1 MIINA
6 DEHDFVQCL
15 KDKCTEGDEP
25 HYKLLWDFYESSELS
40 WTELMNI
47 EDYWNF
53 YDSWEEYVEHEISCN
68 SQEDY
73 KDFSGYRIE
82 RHLQENGCY
91 YKVESNRLWIVTPTG
106 N

>member
-25 HYKLLWDFYESSELS
+25 HYKLLWD
-40 WTELMNI
+40 
-47 EDYWNF
+47 F

>member
-53 YDSWEEYVEHEISCN
+53 YDSWEEYVGTKYLVTVKKII
-68 SQEDY
+68 
-73 KDFSGYRIE
+73 KI
-82 RHLQENGCY
+82 LAA
-91 YKVESNRLWIVTPTG
+91 IV
-106 N
+106 